1 MDINLEWH
9 DHVALAT
16 WDAGDNRFNPDSLG
30 RLNEI
35 LDEVEARTGPAA
47 LVVTGSDKFFSNG
60 LDLDRFA
67 GAPHELGE
75 TLGMLERVLGR
86 ILVFNAYTVCA
97 INGHAFAGGALL
109 SSVFDERIMRS
120 DRGYWCLPEIDLKM
134 PFTVALHAG
143 LAAHIPVP
151 SLSEAMLTGRRYDA
165 TQALDAGIVTAIAP
179 NETLLEQAMRSAHA
193 MAEKDR
199 ALLASSKQLLFG
211 EYARRTGFGG

>member
-1 MDINLEWH
+1 MDIKLDWH
-9 DHVALAT
+9 DDVALAT
-16 WDAGDNRFNPDSLG
+16 WEAGDNRFNPDSLG

-35 LDEVEARTGPAA
+35 LDEVEARPGNAA
-47 LVVTGSDKFFSNG
+47 LVVTGNDKFFSNG

-67 GAPHELGE
+67 DAPHELGE

-86 ILVFNAYTVCA
+86 ILVFNTYTVCA

-143 LAAHIPVP
+143 LAAHIPVA

-165 TQALDAGIVTAIAP
+165 TEALAAGIVTGIEP
-179 NETLLEQAMRSAHA
+179 NETLLERAMSSARV
-193 MAEKDR
+193 MVDKDR
-199 ALLASSKQLLFG
+199 ALLASSKELLYG
-211 EYARRTGFGG
+211 DYARRTGFGG